1 MFLQSSRLWYSCRFT
16 CDCLRWDRCQ
26 PLLAQLDPTNK
37 HTKAQS
43 PHIDAHVKWF
53 WDGELYADFIDVH
66 YSYRLSK
73 NRLWLV
79 FLVKL
84 LRMQSETV
92 LWRLAQ
98 KWLEVWKRSSRHH
111 FLIVHV
117 SKWRH
122 GLDFNLQSPYLLLL
136 NNNTWQKLLVQLLSH
151 KCRPITLTERRDW
164 SKQGDDGHY
173 TAGKRSCRRS
183 FVFWESRSGNW
194 KSRWL
199 RFEWSK

>member
-1 MFLQSSRLWYSCRFT
+1 MFIILTGCPKIDFDLCFWWNSSECNQKHF
-16 CDCLRWDRCQ
+16 CDGWHGSDYHHHR
-26 PLLAQLDPTNK
+26 
-37 HTKAQS
+37 
-43 PHIDAHVKWF
+43 
-53 WDGELYADFIDVH
+53 
-66 YSYRLSK
+66 
-73 NRLWLV
+73 
-79 FLVKL
+79 
-84 LRMQSETV
+84 
-92 LWRLAQ
+92 
-98 KWLEVWKRSSRHH
+98 WLEVWKRSSRHH
-111 FLIVHV
+111 FLIERV

-136 NNNTWQKLLVQLLSH
+136 TNNTWQKLLVQLLSH

>member
-1 MFLQSSRLWYSCRFT
+1 MV
-16 CDCLRWDRCQ
+16 WDEQ
-26 PLLAQLDPTNK
+26 
-37 HTKAQS
+37 
-43 PHIDAHVKWF
+43 
-53 WDGELYADFIDVH
+53 LYADFIDVH

-73 NRLWLV
+73 NWFWLL
-79 FLVKL
+79 FPVKL
-84 LRMQSETV
+84 LRKQSQTV
-92 LWRLAQ
+92 FWRLAQ
-98 KWLEVWKRSSRHH
+98 KWLSSSSVGREVIRSLKKIKSASLER
-111 FLIVHV
+111 V
-117 SKWRH
+117 SKSRH

-136 NNNTWQKLLVQLLSH
+136 TDNTRQKLLVQLLSH
-151 KCRPITLTERRDW
+151 KCRPIRLTERRDW

>member
-1 MFLQSSRLWYSCRFT
+1 MV
-16 CDCLRWDRCQ
+16 LRGATVCWLHRCS
-26 PLLAQLDPTNK
+26 L
-37 HTKAQS
+37 
-43 PHIDAHVKWF
+43 
-53 WDGELYADFIDVH
+53 
-66 YSYRLSK
+66 SYRLSK
-73 NRLWLV
+73 NWLWLV

-111 FLIVHV
+111 FLIERV
-117 SKWRH
+117 SKSRH

-136 NNNTWQKLLVQLLSH
+136 TDNTRQKLLIKLLSH